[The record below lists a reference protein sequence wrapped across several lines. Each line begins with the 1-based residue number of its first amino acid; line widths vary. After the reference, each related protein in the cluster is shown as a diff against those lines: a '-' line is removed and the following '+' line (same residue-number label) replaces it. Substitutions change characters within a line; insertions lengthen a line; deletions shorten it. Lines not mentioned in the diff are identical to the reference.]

1 MSDLIS
7 TPELID
13 WLRGKKYITVDETS
27 DIMSEDFENKHQWEL
42 SRNCFINDAIKHI
55 QEQPTIEA
63 EPVVHGEWIRPT
75 MINGVNFDIP
85 HCSVCRTVPCD
96 EGKYC
101 PNCGAKMK
109 GANDDRQ

>member
-13 WLRGKKYITVDETS
+13 WLRGKKYISVDETS
-27 DIMSEDFENKHQWEL
+27 DNMSVGFESDHQWEL

-63 EPVVHGEWIRPT
+63 EPVVHGRW
-75 MINGVNFDIP
+75 IP
-85 HCSVCRTVPCD
+85 HDRMTRSPLVKNYACSNCGVDGHRTN
-96 EGKYC
+96 YC

-109 GANDDRQ
+109 VGGQK